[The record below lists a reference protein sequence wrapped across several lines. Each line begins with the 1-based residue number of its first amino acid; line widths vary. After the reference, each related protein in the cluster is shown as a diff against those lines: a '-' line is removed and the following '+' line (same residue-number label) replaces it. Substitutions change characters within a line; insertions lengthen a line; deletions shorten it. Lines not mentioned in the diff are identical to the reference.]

1 MALNKVMLIGN
12 VGNDPEIRYLDS
24 NPQSPQ
30 GNAKVASFRLA
41 TTERYRDRNGET
53 RENTEWHNIVAWRS
67 NADLVE
73 KFVHKGSQI
82 YIEGKLRTRQWTDQ
96 TGNKRFTTEV
106 QADNIQL
113 LGKRPDAPQGGQPG
127 QPGQGTPG
135 GYQGQNGYSG
145 QSGYQGSY
153 APAGPAPQPAAPAYA
168 PPPAQPVYPT
178 PAAAVNPTQRVVQG
192 FGPPAAFLSKAPYSS
207 TSSTGQW
214 SEPKIS
220 SWMAV
225 ERMRSR
231 RAAETT
237 K

>member
-53 RENTEWHNIVAWRS
+53 RENTEWHSIVAWRS

-127 QPGQGTPG
+127 QGTPG
-135 GYQGQNGYSG
+135 GYSGPNDYRGQG
-145 QSGYQGSY
+145 GYQGQGGQGNFQGGYAGQGFQGQGGQPAGPQGGY
-153 APAGPAPQPAAPAYA
+153 APAGPAPMGPSQPAQPSAPVYPAPGAAPAPSDA
-168 PPPAQPVYPT
+168 PDDDLP
-178 PAAAVNPTQRVVQG
+178 
-192 FGPPAAFLSKAPYSS
+192 F
-207 TSSTGQW
+207 
-214 SEPKIS
+214 
-220 SWMAV
+220 
-225 ERMRSR
+225 
-231 RAAETT
+231 
-237 K
+237 